1 MSDLEETVGI
11 MYDRVTQREYIAG
24 ARECN
29 DCSENKQLFIYSNK
43 PRRIL
48 CAECILKEI
57 RRKMPKCN
65 KPQALYTLLLIYNM
79 L

>member
-1 MSDLEETVGI
+1 MNDLEEAVGI

-29 DCSENKQLFIYSNK
+29 DCSENKPLFIYSKK

-48 CAECILKEI
+48 CGECILKEI
-57 RRKMPKCN
+57 RRKMPC
-65 KPQALYTLLLIYNM
+65 
-79 L
+79 